1 MNASSRLSLQPVCQS
16 YITCKTI
23 SYSRTWAEYIY
34 IYAIENNYFCS
45 SRWIWSTT
53 YVIDRFAAFSS
64 CKYSLL
70 AFIRWPSPRKRIFS
84 HTLTDHKLTINQNS
98 HFSIKC
104 ETQCVYMMINS
115 MSGQVMQDA
124 TYVCF
129 FITPMHASPSAF
141 LIFIFFLRDV
151 KMPLIILKTFN
162 FFSFFS

>member
-1 MNASSRLSLQPVCQS
+1 MLLAKQYHIAGHEQN
-16 YITCKTI
+16 T
-23 SYSRTWAEYIY
+23 Y
-34 IYAIENNYFCS
+34 IYAIEKNYFCS

-53 YVIDRFAAFSS
+53 YVIDRFATFSS

-124 TYVCF
+124 TYVCVF
-129 FITPMHASPSAF
+129 FIAPMHASPSSFMKNIYFFAWCIKAF
-141 LIFIFFLRDV
+141 NSSENLQCFSPSSSDSSSSSSSFLNQ
-151 KMPLIILKTFN
+151 K
-162 FFSFFS
+162 

>member
-1 MNASSRLSLQPVCQS
+1 MYHCNQYVNRILLAKQYHIAGHEQN
-16 YITCKTI
+16 T
-23 SYSRTWAEYIY
+23 Y

-141 LIFIFFLRDV
+141 LNFFFFLRDV
-151 KMPLIILKTFN
+151 
-162 FFSFFS
+162 